1 MEQLLRSRRRVA
13 GPFNLKGMHMNAD
26 SFHRLMKL
34 LVDSGEAATMEEALT
49 TFGNYGVRIVL
60 DTSVQSS
67 ISQQIIALTAINTA
81 ARSFQGNVFISA
93 SSDITLSVPGFEGQ
107 RISELAMWAGIDAN
121 GFCNPNWPVI
131 HIGSPSVKLQNGSL
145 QPWASG
151 WRFGLGRNE
160 IEKTAFVPAAVAAGA
175 LAVSEAF
182 SILRKDNPYA
192 GRRALCFSLWSMSS
206 TEESPPVETD
216 PELNSGLWII
226 GLGHLGQAYCWTLG
240 MMKRNSPVQ
249 IVLQDTDKVTEST
262 LTTSML
268 SGTADI
274 GQRKTRIAAK
284 WLETRGYETRIVER
298 LFDSNTRITPSD
310 PMTALFGV
318 DNASARRCCEQ
329 AGFSLVIDAG
339 LGSGYR
345 DFRAIRMRAFPGASS
360 ADRIWAS
367 EPQYGNA
374 PLAAAYQALLASG
387 QEPCGVTTLA
397 TRSVGAPFVGCYA
410 AAISVAELFRR
421 QLTGKGSDVINVNL
435 RDPLELELA

>member
-1 MEQLLRSRRRVA
+1 
-13 GPFNLKGMHMNAD
+13 MHMNAD
-26 SFHRLMKL
+26 SFHRLMKI
-34 LVDSGEAATMEEALT
+34 LVDSGEAVTMEEALN
-49 TFGNYGVRIVL
+49 TFGDYGVRIEL
-60 DTSVQSS
+60 DTSVQTS
-67 ISQQIIALTAINTA
+67 IPQQIIALTAINTA

-93 SSDITLSVPGFEGQ
+93 SSDITLSVSGFEGL
-107 RISELAMWAGIDAN
+107 RLSEFAMWAGVAAN
-121 GFCNPNWPVI
+121 CFCNSSWPVI
-131 HIGSPSVKLQNGSL
+131 HVGSPSVNAPKGSL
-145 QPWASG
+145 HPWASG
-151 WRFGLGRNE
+151 WSFGLGHNSEER
-160 IEKTAFVPAAVAAGA
+160 TVFVPAAVAAGS

-192 GRRALCFSLWSMSS
+192 GRRALSFSLWSMSP
-206 TEESPPVETD
+206 TEESAPVETE

-240 MMKRNSPVQ
+240 MMKRKSSIQ
-249 IVLQDTDKVTEST
+249 LVLQDTDTVTKST
-262 LTTSML
+262 LTTSVL
-268 SGTADI
+268 TGTADI
-274 GQRKTRIAAK
+274 GRKKTRIASE
-284 WLETRGYETRIVER
+284 WLEARGFETRIVER
-298 LFDSNTRITPSD
+298 LFDSNTRIAPSE
-310 PMTALFGV
+310 PVTALFGV

-345 DFRAIRMRAFPGASS
+345 DFRSLRMRAFPGASS
-360 ADRIWAS
+360 ADRIWAT

-421 QLTGKGSDVINVNL
+421 QLTGQGNDVINVNM
-435 RDPLELELA
+435 RDPLVLELA